1 LLGVL
6 REATEAATGKGRADI
21 DPNLAAAAA
30 SIDVAALDD
39 ATVDGLMQLAGFKGA
54 GGPVALPEEMAGI
67 NALLEASP
75 APLVEVLLKGVFG
88 EVFTPNRG

>member
-1 LLGVL
+1 
-6 REATEAATGKGRADI
+6 
-21 DPNLAAAAA
+21 
-30 SIDVAALDD
+30 
-39 ATVDGLMQLAGFKGA
+39 LAGFKGE
-54 GGPVALPEEMAGI
+54 GGSVALPEEMAGV